1 MKKFVSF
8 VIKQS
13 VAVILIV
20 LLVLG
25 LGIWST
31 LNMSVNLLPDIN
43 VPIVCVQTIYPGA
56 NASSVEQDVT
66 VKVEDGVSSISGITG
81 VTSHSY
87 DNLSAVILSFDY
99 GTDTSE
105 KKADISAKLSALS
118 LPDGVSTT
126 VYDVDLNATALATI
140 SVTSEKGLDDAYAK
154 SKELASAFSAI
165 DGVESVKL
173 KGGAEYAWT
182 VRPYIGLELVC
193 PLIVQAFSYG
203 ALDIPLGEITTA
215 DGTVQIRNNSDI
227 KSVDDIKDM
236 PITIPSE
243 FRATLATFAEELQ
256 KYSSLLGEP
265 PYNIFELAAIEAQTG
280 IKVSNELISLVL
292 YLSENPSVTT
302 VKVSDIAKVELEAS
316 YTSYAYYSDGE
327 IKLADG
333 SGIIIEVY
341 KSNGANS
348 SAVVKEVKR
357 IYSGI
362 SSAEGYS
369 ASIHLLDDQSQ
380 FISDS
385 ISNVLISMVIGGV
398 LAIAIIFVFLKRVR
412 TSLGIAITM
421 PLSVLASLICLSLM
435 GITLNMVSLG
445 GLAVGIGMLVDNS
458 IVVIEAISKHRDK
471 GKSAYDAA
479 VAGTGEV
486 GSALFGSTL
495 TTVCVFIPIL
505 FAGGLTAEIFT
516 DLAFAVIFS
525 LAFSLIVAVTVIP
538 SLYCIFEG
546 DRFIRRRRVLEEV
559 KEEQL
564 SIDMVTSDTEYTHHA
579 QLTVTDTPPEE
590 ENKGAKNKNRLSALK
605 QPVLLNKITSLY
617 SKILKKTLAY
627 KLVTIITAVVIFG
640 ASIGLLFVTGTE
652 FLPSIDTGRIEVNMN
667 YGSGKELGV
676 VEDDVLSF
684 TRVITE
690 NIENIDYVSAS
701 VGKNGLLALTDTGI
715 ITVQLTTNKNTK
727 KTVEKIR
734 KLAKD
739 YPHEGNVTVKEID
752 GVVASLLSGSSDL
765 SVTIVGNDSKTLKKI
780 ADEIEQKL
788 EKEGFTDVTD
798 SATGTSKQYTLEF
811 DREKIENYGLDYQA
825 VVMTLRIG
833 IASYTAC
840 TVTIKGDDYNLD
852 VRFAKDRISSRDS
865 LENFVIGFNEKAEGI
880 NESPIKLKDILK
892 GGEVK
897 EEDTETC
904 ISRSDGNR
912 MITVSAVLPGADTG
926 SATDKMKEVASEVLA
941 KYEGYSFSSSGISS
955 YLSDAFRGLAVALV
969 ISFFLLYAVMAVQ
982 FSSFVKPLIIMASI
996 PFSLTG
1002 GFIALTITRT
1012 SLNVVSFIGLI
1023 MLMGIIV
1030 NNAIVM
1036 LEKIKQLK
1044 GEGMTH
1050 FDAVKTACAVRLR
1063 PILMT
1068 TLTTVLALIPLAIG
1082 IGKGSELMSPLGISV
1097 IGGLIIGTLVTLVL
1111 VPAVYC
1117 AVHRLSEKH
1126 PDGKFKK

>member
-1 MKKFVSF
+1 MKRIVSF
-8 VIKQS
+8 IIKQS

-25 LGIWST
+25 FGVWST
-31 LNMSVNLLPDIN
+31 VNMSINLLPDIN
-43 VPIVCVQTIYPGA
+43 VPIICVQTIYPGA

-66 VKVEDGVSSISGITG
+66 IKVEDGVGSISGITG
-81 VTSHSY
+81 IRSHSY

-105 KKADISAKLSALS
+105 KKTDISSKLSSLG
-118 LPDGVSTT
+118 LPDGVDIT

-140 SVTSEKGLDDAYAK
+140 SVTSEEGVDDAYAK
-154 SKELASAFSAI
+154 SKELASSFSAI
-165 DGVESVKL
+165 DGVESVDI
-173 KGGAEYAWT
+173 KGGAEYSYT
-182 VRPYIGLELVC
+182 IKPVVGLELVC
-193 PLIVQAFSYG
+193 PLIAEAFSYG
-203 ALDIPLGEITTA
+203 ALDIPLGSIT
-215 DGTVQIRNNSDI
+215 DNGTEVQIRNNSDI
-227 KSVDDIKDM
+227 KSVDDILNM
-236 PITIPSE
+236 PIEIPSE
-243 FRATLATFAEELQ
+243 FKGTLNTFAKQLRQ
-256 KYSSLLGEP
+256 SSAFLGEP
-265 PYNIFELAAIEAQTG
+265 PYDETKLALIEAFTG
-280 IKVSNELISLVL
+280 MKVSNELISLVL
-292 YLSENPSVTT
+292 SMDENTTT
-302 VKVSDIAKVELEAS
+302 VKVRDIATVELTAS
-316 YTSYAYYSDGE
+316 YNSYAYYSNGE
-327 IKLADG
+327 IRLADG
-333 SGIIIEVY
+333 EGIVIEVY

-357 IYSGI
+357 IYSDI
-362 SSAEGYS
+362 SSVEGYS
-369 ASIHLLDDQSQ
+369 ASIHLLDDQSE

-412 TSLGIAITM
+412 TSIVIAITM

-458 IVVIEAISKHRDK
+458 IVVIEAISKHRDG
-471 GKSAYDAA
+471 GKCAFDAA
-479 VAGTGEV
+479 VEGTSEV

-538 SLYCIFEG
+538 SLYCMLEG
-546 DRFIRRRRVLEEV
+546 DRFIKRRRVVEEN

-564 SIDMVTSDTEYTHHA
+564 SIDMVSSDTEFNQHS

-590 ENKGAKNKNRLSALK
+590 EAQYSESNKKKLSSLK
-605 QPVLLNKITSLY
+605 QPLILNKITSLY
-617 SKILKKTLAY
+617 SRVLKKALSY
-627 KLVTIITAVVIFG
+627 KLVTIITAVAVFG

-652 FLPSIDTGRIEVNMN
+652 FLPSIDKGQIEVNMS
-667 YGSGKELGV
+667 YGSGEKLETV
-676 VEDDVLSF
+676 QSDVLAF
-684 TRVITE
+684 TEVIANE
-690 NIENIDYVSAS
+690 VENIDYVSAS
-701 VGKNGLLALTDTGI
+701 VGKNGIIALTDSGI

-727 KTVEKIR
+727 KTVDRIR
-734 KLAKD
+734 QLSKEH
-739 YPHEGNVTVKEID
+739 PTVGSVTVKEVD

-765 SVTIVGNDSKTLKKI
+765 SVTIVGNDGDKLKQI
-780 ADEIEQKL
+780 AEQIKAEL
-788 EKEGFTDVTD
+788 AEESFTDITD
-798 SATGTSKQYTLEF
+798 SSTEKSVQYTLEF
-811 DREKIENYGLDYQA
+811 DRNKIAGYNLDYQT

-840 TVTIKGDDYNLD
+840 TVTIDGSDYNLN
-852 VRFAKDRISSRDS
+852 VQFADGAISDKAD
-865 LENFVIGFNEKAEGI
+865 LENFVVGFSGGNAV
-880 NESPIKLKDILK
+880 KLKNILIDGK
-892 GGEVK
+892 VK
-897 EEDTETC
+897 EEYTEAC
-904 ISRSDGNR
+904 ISRSDGNK
-912 MITVSAVLPGADTG
+912 MISISAVLPGADTG
-926 SATDKMKEVASEVLA
+926 TASDKMQEVATGVLA
-941 KYEGYSFSSSGISS
+941 NYEGYSFSSSGISS
-955 YLSDAFRGLAVALV
+955 YLSDAFRGLAIALI

-1044 GEGMTH
+1044 EEGMTH
-1050 FDAVKTACAVRLR
+1050 LDAVKNACAVRLR

-1082 IGKGSELMSPLGISV
+1082 IGKGSELMSPLGIVV
-1097 IGGLIIGTLVTLVL
+1097 IGGLLIGTLVTLVL

-1117 AVHRLSEKH
+1117 AVHALSEKH
-1126 PDGKFKK
+1126 PDGKFKIKK